1 MDRASAI
8 IQALSKGGCCSCP
21 ARSPV
26 TTPLVDPLHMKL
38 VQQALTDVADAQ
50 KFLNSALMRQHEAV
64 SRSTWRIRGIK
75 ELFELSRSTNSIPF
89 RKPQTCAP
97 KHFTVPSLAFV
108 AMPSTDANQTHFL
121 SARSKLTKQDPDRES
136 DYDSDV
142 QIVESPHLSRIATQK
157 KHRLS
162 TSSEG
167 SVELVENQS
176 IIDGGATSF
185 SASSGSL
192 EESLSS
198 GSDDLPSH
206 VITHQP
212 HRQVVSGSHT
222 QERKIVLHLRS
233 VHLKFIDIFTNG
245 TFSNI
250 KGVRR
255 L

>member
-1 MDRASAI
+1 VCHVCEKCCTVKKEMKFVTRCTLPIRLPTPVPLTPMQPPGPSNQPLHAADNSSLSVGIGPFYAPELFLMDRASAI

-38 VQQALTDVADAQ
+38 VQQALTNVADAQ

-64 SRSTWRIRGIK
+64 SHSTWHIRGIK

-121 SARSKLTKQDPDRES
+121 SARSKLTKQDPDREL

-142 QIVESPHLSRIATQK
+142 QIIESPHLSMMDKIPPRSADASLI
-157 KHRLS
+157 
-162 TSSEG
+162 SE
-167 SVELVENQS
+167 
-176 IIDGGATSF
+176 I
-185 SASSGSL
+185 
-192 EESLSS
+192 
-198 GSDDLPSH
+198 H
-206 VITHQP
+206 C
-212 HRQVVSGSHT
+212 
-222 QERKIVLHLRS
+222 
-233 VHLKFIDIFTNG
+233 
-245 TFSNI
+245 
-250 KGVRR
+250 
-255 L
+255 